1 MEFEMNCAYRPTDC
15 IKVDTEAN
23 SKGLYISVRQG
34 LYNSAMVLSKEDQK
48 KLFLLLADELDI
60 EYVEP
65 LKMAGGGLA
74 KGFEATYLDGY
85 EEFRN
90 SITRITE
97 TFPQAETVESLSKR
111 FDRLEED
118 LAKFNEKAFDNLTD
132 VENDLYKALNPLTDH
147 VRVLE
152 ANSKPPKIN
161 LEMDGKILAG
171 ILSNPEMLNTLE
183 RLGND

>member
-1 MEFEMNCAYRPTDC
+1 MELEMKCAYRPTDH

-34 LYNSAMVLSKEDQK
+34 LDNSAMVLSKEDQK

-65 LKMAGGGLA
+65 LKMAGGGLV
-74 KGFEATYLDGY
+74 KGFEATCLSGVEDLN
-85 EEFRN
+85 RAVT
-90 SITRITE
+90 ILTE

-118 LAKFNEKAFDNLTD
+118 LAKFNDKAFDDLTE
-132 VENDLYKALNPLTDH
+132 VENDFYKALNPLIDR

-152 ANSKPPKIN
+152 DANKPSIC
-161 LEMDGKILAG
+161 LGEMVNSLIAEVKMK
-171 ILSNPEMLNTLE
+171 ETLE

>member
-1 MEFEMNCAYRPTDC
+1 MEFEMNCVVAWNDC
-15 IKVDTEAN
+15 IVFDTESNSMGLHISIKQGSKDAN
-23 SKGLYISVRQG
+23 
-34 LYNSAMVLSKEDQK
+34 MVLSKEDQK

-90 SITRITE
+90 SVTRFTE
-97 TFPQAETVESLSKR
+97 SFPQAETVESLSKR

-118 LAKFNEKAFDNLTD
+118 LAKFNEKAFDDITE
-132 VENDLYKALNPLTDH
+132 VENEFYKALNPLIDR

-152 ANSKPPKIN
+152 AADKPSNPLI
-161 LEMDGKILAG
+161 EESMRKILD
-171 ILSNPEMLNTLE
+171 EVKFVNTLE

>member
-1 MEFEMNCAYRPTDC
+1 MELEMKCAYRPTDH

-34 LYNSAMVLSKEDQK
+34 LDNSAMVLSKEDQK

-65 LKMAGGGLA
+65 LKMASGGLA
-74 KGFEATYLDGY
+74 KCFEATYLDGY

-90 SITRITE
+90 SVTRLTE

-111 FDRLEED
+111 FDRLEKD
-118 LAKFNEKAFDNLTD
+118 LAKFNEKAFDDITE
-132 VENDLYKALNPLTDH
+132 VENEFYKALNPLM
-147 VRVLE
+147 VRVKALE
-152 ANSKPPKIN
+152 DANKPLSPIDKAIN
-161 LEMDGKILAG
+161 SLIDEIEIQNA
-171 ILSNPEMLNTLE
+171 LE

>member
-1 MEFEMNCAYRPTDC
+1 MELEMKCAYRPTDH

-34 LYNSAMVLSKEDQK
+34 LDNSAMVLSKVDQK

-90 SITRITE
+90 SVTRFTE
-97 TFPQAETVESLSKR
+97 SFPQAETVESLSKR

-118 LAKFNEKAFDNLTD
+118 LAKFNEKAFDNLMEA
-132 VENDLYKALNPLTDH
+132 ENDFYKALNPLIDR

-152 ANSKPPKIN
+152 AADTPLRPISE
-161 LEMDGKILAG
+161 L
-171 ILSNPEMLNTLE
+171 LNDLIDEVIVKETLE
-183 RLGND
+183 RLGNG

>member
-1 MEFEMNCAYRPTDC
+1 MELKMDCAYRPTDH

-34 LYNSAMVLSKEDQK
+34 LDNSAMVLSKEDQK

-65 LKMAGGGLA
+65 LKMADGGLA

-90 SITRITE
+90 SVTRFTE
-97 TFPQAETVESLSKR
+97 SFPQAETVESLSKR
-111 FDRLEED
+111 FDRLEKD
-118 LAKFNEKAFDNLTD
+118 LAKFNEKAFDDITE
-132 VENDLYKALNPLTDH
+132 VENEFYKALNPLIDR

-152 ANSKPPKIN
+152 DADTPLRPISE
-161 LEMDGKILAG
+161 L
-171 ILSNPEMLNTLE
+171 LNDLIDEVIFKETLE

>member
-1 MEFEMNCAYRPTDC
+1 MELEMKCAYRPTDH

-34 LYNSAMVLSKEDQK
+34 LDNSAMVLSKVDQK
-48 KLFLLLADELDI
+48 KLFLLLAEELDI

-65 LKMAGGGLA
+65 LKIAGGGLA

-90 SITRITE
+90 SVTRLTE
-97 TFPQAETVESLSKR
+97 SFPQAETVESLSKR

-118 LAKFNEKAFDNLTD
+118 LEKFNEKAFDDITE
-132 VENDLYKALNPLTDH
+132 VENDFYKALNPLMDR

-152 ANSKPPKIN
+152 DANKPLSPIDKAIN
-161 LEMDGKILAG
+161 SLIDEIEIQNA
-171 ILSNPEMLNTLE
+171 LE

>member
-1 MEFEMNCAYRPTDC
+1 MEYEMNCAVTWNDS
-15 IKVDTEAN
+15 IIFDTEAS
-23 SKGLYISVRQG
+23 SKGLHINVKQG
-34 LYNSAMVLSKEDQK
+34 SGDANIVLSKEDQK

-60 EYVEP
+60 EYIEP
-65 LKMAGGGLA
+65 IKLNSGGLV
-74 KGFEATYLDGY
+74 KGFEATYLDSF

-90 SITRITE
+90 SVTRITE

-118 LAKFNEKAFDNLTD
+118 LAKFNEKAFDDITE
-132 VENDLYKALNPLTDH
+132 VENEFYKSLKPLIDR

-152 ANSKPPKIN
+152 AADKPSTHLGEIVNSLIDEVKMK
-161 LEMDGKILAG
+161 E
-171 ILSNPEMLNTLE
+171 TLE